1 MMPEDR
7 IRTLAE
13 EFAAQSQSQARRL
26 KAELLEA
33 QQRLSEIKAKLDAT
47 NLAFTCL
54 VNFRIR
60 SDGDLQCPRCGIL
73 IGVQAAMTCRPG
85 QPTLDLFQCDT
96 CGFDMDVP
104 AFAGRS
110 A

>member
-7 IRTLAE
+7 IRALAE
-13 EFAAQSQSQARRL
+13 EFAAQS
-26 KAELLEA
+26 
-33 QQRLSEIKAKLDAT
+33 
-47 NLAFTCL
+47 
-54 VNFRIR
+54 FRIR

-73 IGVQAAMTCRPG
+73 SGVQAALTCRPG

-96 CGFDMDVP
+96 CGISMDVP

>member
-1 MMPEDR
+1 MRVAAFDTSAS
-7 IRTLAE
+7 RTVEVTVMLA
-13 EFAAQSQSQARRL
+13 
-26 KAELLEA
+26 
-33 QQRLSEIKAKLDAT
+33 
-47 NLAFTCL
+47 NL
-54 VNFRIR
+54 RIR

-73 IGVQAAMTCRPG
+73 SGVQAAMTCRPG